1 MKFICPNDGKELISK
16 SNSLACP
23 LCKKNFNKEENLISF
38 LDSEDSFY
46 EGAFKNS
53 VNFVPSRSTFL
64 NSLAIWTIN
73 SGYLHQ
79 VKNHFKKGD
88 TLLELGC
95 AGGVS
100 YFGDRFKM
108 IGCDLSYSSL
118 QHTRKI
124 YEKCIHANPL
134 ESLPIPNSSVDG
146 VISSFFW
153 EHLDKDGKNK
163 CLKELTRILKPG
175 AKIIFLYD
183 VKTENPF
190 IKKFIL
196 NDPNLYQEIFL
207 DRDGHVGYAS
217 IKDNLDLFRQN
228 NFKIIKNLGYQK
240 TFLLEPS
247 VYIKFKEWNK
257 LNFLTGFLSNLSAPI
272 LLKPYLFLLRVID
285 SISFFLPKDWA
296 RISLTI
302 SRVNK

>member
-1 MKFICPNDGKELISK
+1 MNFICPTDGKELVNK
-16 SNSLACP
+16 SNYLACP
-23 LCKKNFNKEENLISF
+23 LCKKKFIKEDNLISF

-53 VNFVPSRSTFL
+53 VNFIPSRNVFL

-73 SGYLHQ
+73 SGYLYQ
-79 VKNHFKKGD
+79 VKNNFKKGD

-118 QHTRKI
+118 QHTKKI

-134 ESLPIPNSSVDG
+134 ESLPLPSNSVDG

-153 EHLDKDGKNK
+153 EHLDESGKNK
-163 CLKELTRILKPG
+163 CLKELTRILKPE

-217 IKDNLDLFRQN
+217 IKNNLDLFKKN
-228 NFKIIKNLGYQK
+228 NFEIIKNLGYQK
-240 TFLLEPS
+240 TFLVEPS

-257 LNFLTGFLSNLSAPI
+257 LNLLIGFLSNLSSPL
-272 LLKPYLFLLRVID
+272 LLKPYLFLLRIID

-296 RISLTI
+296 RINLTI